1 MKTVEL
7 EITPAALST
16 NPVGTTSTSSPLSCA
31 RSQSRQHCAST
42 QLRLLALKEFGDRFR
57 SGWVLACVVLW
68 LGAIGLAS
76 FLGLLQIGRI
86 GAQGYERTVI
96 SMLNLVQYLVPL
108 LGLLLG
114 HDLIVSEKEERTL
127 RLLVASGLSRSKLL
141 LGKFIGGCLT
151 IAVPLL
157 AGFIISGVV
166 IGFAAKDTGLAPFL
180 KLAAS
185 GLALGIIFM
194 AIGLAISAFSKT
206 RVQAIVAA
214 LLIWCTFVFVFD
226 LIALGAIVSF
236 KSSAAAREIELVCDA
251 MHVNAAAD
259 IHSEGDTISA
269 TSIQQPSTKPT
280 PNIAGVACLAIN
292 PVDLFRA
299 VNLSSTLG
307 VQVPIGIVA
316 TSFFGW
322 LALSLLLSRWK
333 LNKTDL

>member
-1 MKTVEL
+1 MKT
-7 EITPAALST
+7 AALSIT
-16 NPVGTTSTSSPLSCA
+16 NPVGTTSTSSPLSST
-31 RSQSRQHCAST
+31 RPPFTHASPAS

-57 SGWVLACVVLW
+57 SGWVMACVLLW

-185 GLALGIIFM
+185 GLALGITFM

-214 LLIWCTFVFVFD
+214 LLIWCAFVFVFD

-236 KSSAAAREIELVCDA
+236 KSPAAAREIELVCDA

-269 TSIQQPSTKPT
+269 TSTQQSSAKPAS
-280 PNIAGVACLAIN
+280 NIASIACLAIN

-307 VQVPIGIVA
+307 VQVPAGIVA
-316 TSFFGW
+316 ASAFGW

>member
-7 EITPAALST
+7 TISPALST
-16 NPVGTTSTSSPLSCA
+16 NTVGTTSTWSALSSNCHPFTRPSA
-31 RSQSRQHCAST
+31 GTH
-42 QLRLLALKEFGDRFR
+42 LRILAFKEFGDRLR
-57 SGWVLACVVLW
+57 SGWVMACILLW
-68 LGAIGLAS
+68 LGAIGFAS
-76 FLGLLQIGRI
+76 FLGLAQIGRI
-86 GAQGYERTVI
+86 GAQGYERTVV

-157 AGFIISGVV
+157 AGFLVSGVV
-166 IGFAAKDTGLAPFL
+166 IGFAAKDTGLGPFV
-180 KLAAS
+180 KLAVS
-185 GLALGIIFM
+185 GLALGVVFM
-194 AIGLAISAFSKT
+194 AVGLAISAFSKT

-214 LLIWCTFVFVFD
+214 LLTWCAFVFVFD
-226 LIALGAIVSF
+226 LVALGAIVSF
-236 KSSAAAREIELVCDA
+236 KSPAAAREIELVCDA

-259 IHSEGDTISA
+259 VHAEGDTISA
-269 TSIQQPSTKPT
+269 TANEKPSSRPSV
-280 PNIAGVACLAIN
+280 NIASTACLAIN

-299 VNLSSTLG
+299 VNLASTLG
-307 VQVPIGIVA
+307 VQVPNGIVA
-316 TSFFGW
+316 ASFLGW
-322 LALSLLLSRWK
+322 LTLSLLLSRWK

>member
-1 MKTVEL
+1 MKTV
-7 EITPAALST
+7 ALTINSAQLSST
-16 NPVGTTSTSSPLSCA
+16 KDNVAKSSAHGSH
-31 RSQSRQHCAST
+31 RT
-42 QLRLLALKEFGDRFR
+42 QLRILALKEFGDRFR
-57 SGWVLACVVLW
+57 SGWVMACVLLW

-96 SMLNLVQYLVPL
+96 SVLNLVQYLVPL

-127 RLLVASGLSRSKLL
+127 RLLVASGLGRTKLL

-157 AGFIISGVV
+157 AGFLVSGLV

-185 GLALGIIFM
+185 GLALGVVFL

-214 LLIWCTFVFVFD
+214 LLVWCAFVFVFD
-226 LIALGAIVSF
+226 LVALGAIVSF
-236 KSSAAAREIELVCDA
+236 KSPAAAREIELVCDA

-259 IHSEGDTISA
+259 IHSEAETISA
-269 TSIQQPSTKPT
+269 TSTQKPSTKPVA
-280 PNIAGVACLAIN
+280 NIASVACLAVN

-307 VQVPIGIVA
+307 VQVPIGIVTA
-316 TSFFGW
+316 SFFGW
-322 LALSLLLSRWK
+322 LTLSLLLSRWK